1 MSFVLGSKILL
12 LTLSC
17 FIPKQ
22 ADLTFNEAK
31 DQIVNQYKLHNAE
44 KDLGIKTTNLEI
56 SENGFIRY
64 RKTDSNNRS
73 EYYSVKLSEL
83 KDACY
88 LGDEKAGWL
97 LLKFT
102 AEAVIY
108 QTYNDKAGNVDEM
121 LAEISIPLKNIN
133 VDDINSLCSAINT
146 LKQFD
151 FKL

>member
-1 MSFVLGSKILL
+1 MAFVLGSKILL

-22 ADLTFNEAK
+22 GDLTFNEAK
-31 DQIVNQYKLHNAE
+31 DQVVNQYKLHNAE

-64 RKTDSNNRS
+64 RKTDLKNRS
-73 EYYSVKLSEL
+73 EYYSAKLSEL

-88 LGDEKAGWL
+88 LGGEQAGWL

-102 AEAVIY
+102 TETVIY

-121 LAEISIPLKNIN
+121 LTEIRIPLKNIN
-133 VDDINSLCSAINT
+133 VDDINSLYSAINT
-146 LKQFD
+146 LKQF
-151 FKL
+151 